1 MYACESGNL
10 DIAKALVNASANLE
24 LKETS
29 KGYTALIKASMQNL
43 TDMVNV
49 LLTAGAKVN
58 YTDSV
63 SVGVLVAIVL
73 DYVLAWKHTF
83 HWFVF
88 TLRDLWVLL
97 GSVYISDSR
106 WICLGI

>member
-10 DIAKALVNASANLE
+10 DIANAMVNASANLE
-24 LKETS
+24 LKVSS

-49 LLTAGAKVN
+49 LLAAGAKVN

-73 DYVLAWKHTF
+73 DNYVWTWKHTLNR
-83 HWFVF
+83 FVF
-88 TLRDLWVLL
+88 TSGPLVW
-97 GSVYISDSR
+97 ISDR
-106 WICLGI
+106 